1 VCTLHVL
8 TFSSSAACSLSFSC
22 LSLLLTLTLI
32 QLSFLSLFSLSQ
44 SLYTVGRLF
53 FFFFFFFHILVVVA
67 IVPILFLPAVPPS
80 LPPSLLPPFYP
91 SHPHTLLLLSKG
103 SSLPPSHP
111 PSVPPSWPLWR
122 RRRDKPKQLHKQ
134 LPLQL
139 LHYKLQHLLPF
150 LRGCCLRRRLRQGS
164 RREFRRCWCGCSR
177 GFKA

>member
-22 LSLLLTLTLI
+22 LSAPHSHTHTTFLSF
-32 QLSFLSLFSLSQ
+32 SFLSLTI
-44 SLYTVGRLF
+44 SLYCRRLF